1 MSSGLLD
8 HPPTDDELARLYWE
22 LAQLGAPSIG
32 KKVPWS
38 YSPDSLES
46 LLAMAGDMLRYNPRL
61 LSILLQFIVE
71 HWDCLNPRA
80 LRESMAKMRW
90 PQALLVVFEFA
101 KIASSKRELHWFVEY
116 VSAGVFARDPAEKFF
131 FDAERP
137 GSRIAKRHAGRNL
150 APYRRWGFVAVERP
164 ASNVFTKKIVGA
176 YDASTRRWI
185 RRELFESRLQLSVSD
200 YLEAIDHCVSRQQA
214 YNDLRNDKTLAV
226 DGHGR
231 GARWRLR
238 KTAESAAI

>member
-22 LAQLGAPSIG
+22 LAQLGAPSVG

-38 YSPDSLES
+38 YSPDSPES

-80 LRESMAKMRW
+80 LRESMAKIRW

-116 VSAGVFARDPAEKFF
+116 VSAGMFARDPAEKFF

-137 GSRIAKRHAGRNL
+137 GSRIAKRHAGSQSCAL
-150 APYRRWGFVAVERP
+150 PAMGLRRGGETCEQCLHQE
-164 ASNVFTKKIVGA
+164 NCG
-176 YDASTRRWI
+176 
-185 RRELFESRLQLSVSD
+185 
-200 YLEAIDHCVSRQQA
+200 
-214 YNDLRNDKTLAV
+214 
-226 DGHGR
+226 
-231 GARWRLR
+231 RLR
-238 KTAESAAI
+238 CVYPSLDSSRTF